1 MKIRPSMRP
10 TAGEFAFAPTKGFFM
25 PKQIT
30 AETKFLIESL
40 PENLRKLAT
49 ESTEVGYMSQ
59 MDFDAAVEGDEVPL
73 AERDEVMSFFQ
84 QDLGLELLE
93 SSVFSRY
100 VEKYDED
107 DEQAKNDKSRD
118 LLNADA
124 EQVDVNDEDYD
135 HYAKQLMNSTTGGL
149 TLGVQDSVQSYL
161 KQIGT
166 VQLLT
171 ALGEVAIAQ
180 RIEAA
185 NRLVVY
191 GLCESPMT
199 IRAML
204 DWYAQLL
211 ADEIKLRYIVNLEVM
226 YSSDSEKKSL
236 AALSEALKSKGVDDV
251 ADLDD
256 EDLEDEEL
264 GDEEEEE
271 EEEDAEGE
279 PGVRKE
285 DTPRGTSGVP
295 IPVME
300 ESLMPMVLELFAKIK
315 RIFNQISN
323 LQKLRLENLVKSAKL
338 DEALEKK
345 YAKLRLELFEYV
357 SKIRLNDDRVED
369 ILEKLTARNALL
381 MGLEGKMLRL
391 AMAFKIKREDFLAEW
406 TGNELNRNWVK
417 KLARSKIPAW
427 TKFVAKHEKD
437 ILKIQEDIT
446 AIAYETGQPTA
457 EYKKVVELVRRGQ
470 AEAARAKREMIEA
483 NLRLVI
489 KFAKKSANRGLGLD
503 FSDLVQDGNIGLMKA
518 VDKFDYR
525 LGNKFSTY
533 ATNWIQQ
540 GISRSIADQARTI
553 RIPVHMIDNIHK
565 IQKASRQFMHK
576 YGRSPTAEELSKIIY
591 LPVEKIH
598 KAMKVNLRPISL
610 EAPVDSDGDS
620 SRIEIIADETA
631 KNPFVSAAQ
640 KNLRKIVTQILSEL
654 DPKEETVI
662 RQRFGMSTN
671 KTSTLEEVGEYIGV
685 TRERIRQIE
694 QKALNKLKHPT
705 RARKLRSFLEE

>member
-1 MKIRPSMRP
+1 MAKKLD
-10 TAGEFAFAPTKGFFM
+10 AATKL
-25 PKQIT
+25 
-30 AETKFLIESL
+30 LIDSL
-40 PENLRKLAT
+40 PENLQKLAT
-49 ESTEVGYMSQ
+49 NAVEVGYLSK
-59 MDFDAAVEGDEVPL
+59 MDFETATEADEVPT
-73 AERDEVMSFFQ
+73 DEQEEVLDFFQ
-84 QDLGLELLE
+84 QDLGLEVLE
-93 SSVFSRY
+93 TDNFARDM
-100 VEKYDED
+100 EKYYDDDSDEPT
-107 DEQAKNDKSRD
+107 DKTRN

-124 EQVDVNDEDYD
+124 EQVDVNDDDYE
-135 HYAKQLMNSTTGGL
+135 HYAKQLERSQTGNL
-149 TLGVQDSVQSYL
+149 VLGVQDSVQSYL

-171 ALGEVAIAQ
+171 AAGEVAIAQ

-185 NRLVVY
+185 SRLMVY

-199 IRAML
+199 IQAML
-204 DWYAQLL
+204 DWYQQLQNE
-211 ADEIKLRYIVNLEVM
+211 DIRLRYIVNLEVM
-226 YSSDSEKKSL
+226 YSSDSEQKSL
-236 AALSEALKSKGVDDV
+236 AALSEAMKSKGVEHVDELDDD
-251 ADLDD
+251 DLDD
-256 EDLEDEEL
+256 LAESTASDEDDDDEDDMDDD
-264 GDEEEEE
+264 GIK
-271 EEEDAEGE
+271 
-279 PGVRKE
+279 KE

-300 ESLMPMVLELFAKIK
+300 EALMPMVMELFSKIK
-315 RIFNQISN
+315 RIFNSM
-323 LQKLRLENLVKSAKL
+323 QKLQAMRLENLLTSSKP
-338 DEALEKK
+338 DDALEKK
-345 YAKLRLELFEYV
+345 YTKMRLSLFEHV
-357 SKIRLNDDRVED
+357 SKIRLNDDRVSE
-369 ILEKLTARNALL
+369 ILEQLTKRDQLL
-381 MGLEGKMLRL
+381 MGLEGKLLRL
-391 AMAFKIKREDFLAEW
+391 AMANKIKREDFLAEY
-406 TGNELNRNWVK
+406 TGNEINRNWVK
-417 KLARSKIPAW
+417 KLMRHKNPAW
-427 TKFVAKHEKD
+427 AAFAKKHEKD

-446 AIAYETGQPTA
+446 AIAQETGQPTG

-489 KFAKKSANRGLGLD
+489 KFAKKSSNRGLGLD

-565 IQKASRQFMHK
+565 IQRATRQFMHK
-576 YGRSPTAEELSKIIY
+576 YGRQPTAEELSKIIY
-591 LPVEKIH
+591 LPVDKIH
-598 KAMKVNLRPISL
+598 KAMKVNLKPISL
-610 EAPVDSDGDS
+610 EAPVGTEDDS

-654 DPKEETVI
+654 DPKEETVL

-705 RARKLRSFLEE
+705 RARKLRSFLED

>member
-1 MKIRPSMRP
+1 MAKKLDE
-10 TAGEFAFAPTKGFFM
+10 ATKL
-25 PKQIT
+25 
-30 AETKFLIESL
+30 LIESL
-40 PENLRKLAT
+40 PENLQKLAT
-49 ESTEVGYMSQ
+49 SSVEMGYLSQ
-59 MDFDAAVEGDEVPL
+59 MDFNAATEADEIPAEEQDEVL
-73 AERDEVMSFFQ
+73 DFFQ
-84 QDLGLELLE
+84 QDLGLEILE
-93 SSVFSRY
+93 TDNFSQDI
-100 VEKYDED
+100 EKYYDDDSDEPR
-107 DEQAKNDKSRD
+107 DKTRN

-124 EQVDVNDEDYD
+124 EQVDVNEDDYE
-135 HYAKQLMNSTTGGL
+135 HYAKQLERSQTGNL
-149 TLGVQDSVQSYL
+149 VLGVQDSVQSYL

-171 ALGEVAIAQ
+171 AAGEVAIAQ

-185 NRLVVY
+185 SRLMVY

-199 IRAML
+199 IKAML
-204 DWYAQLL
+204 DWYQQLL
-211 ADEIKLRYIVNLEVM
+211 NEEIRLRYIVNLEVM
-226 YSSDSEKKSL
+226 YSSDSEQKSL
-236 AALSEALKSKGVDDV
+236 AALSEALKSKGVDHVDELDDD
-251 ADLDD
+251 DLDD
-256 EDLEDEEL
+256 LEESTVSEDEDDDDDDLEDEDGL
-264 GDEEEEE
+264 K
-271 EEEDAEGE
+271 
-279 PGVRKE
+279 KE

-300 ESLMPMVLELFAKIK
+300 EALMPMVMDLFGKIK
-315 RIFNQISN
+315 RIFNN
-323 LQKLRLENLVKSAKL
+323 MQKLQAKRLENLLISSKP

-345 YAKLRLELFEYV
+345 YTKMRLELFEHV
-357 SKIRLNDDRVED
+357 SKIRLNDDRIAE
-369 ILEKLTARNALL
+369 ILEQLTKRDQLL
-381 MGLEGKMLRL
+381 MGLEGKLLRL
-391 AMAFKIKREDFLAEW
+391 ALANKIKREDFLAEYA
-406 TGNELNRNWVK
+406 GNELNRNWVK
-417 KLARSKIPAW
+417 KLAKHKNPAW
-427 TKFVAKHEKD
+427 ASFAKKHEKD

-446 AIAYETGQPTA
+446 AIAQETGQPTA

-470 AEAARAKREMIEA
+470 TEAARAKREMIEA

-489 KFAKKSANRGLGLD
+489 KFAKKSSNRGLGLD

-565 IQKASRQFMHK
+565 IQRATRQFMHK
-576 YGRSPTAEELSKIIY
+576 YGRQPTAEELSKIIY
-591 LPVEKIH
+591 LPVDKIH
-598 KAMKVNLRPISL
+598 KAMKVNLKPISL
-610 EAPVDSDGDS
+610 EAPVGTEDDS

-654 DPKEETVI
+654 DPKEETVL

-685 TRERIRQIE
+685 TRDRIRQIE
-694 QKALNKLKHPT
+694 HKALNKLKHPT
-705 RARKLRSFLEE
+705 RARKLRSFLED

>member
-1 MKIRPSMRP
+1 MVKKLDE
-10 TAGEFAFAPTKGFFM
+10 ATKL
-25 PKQIT
+25 
-30 AETKFLIESL
+30 LIESL
-40 PENLRKLAT
+40 PENLQNLAA
-49 ESTEVGYMSQ
+49 SAMDIGYMSR
-59 MDFDAAVEGDEVPL
+59 MDFTAATEADEIPAEEQDEVL
-73 AERDEVMSFFQ
+73 DFFQ
-84 QDLGLELLE
+84 QDLGLEVLE
-93 SSVFSRY
+93 TDNYPQDMGRY
-100 VEKYDED
+100 YEMDD
-107 DEQAKNDKSRD
+107 DEPRDKTRN

-124 EQVDVNDEDYD
+124 EQVDVNDDEYE
-135 HYAKQLMNSTTGGL
+135 HYAKQLERSQTGSL
-149 TLGVQDSVQSYL
+149 VLGVQDSVQSYL

-171 ALGEVAIAQ
+171 AAGEIAIAQ

-185 NRLVVY
+185 SRLMVY

-199 IRAML
+199 IQAML
-204 DWYAQLL
+204 DWYQQLL
-211 ADEIKLRYIVNLEVM
+211 NEDIRLRYIVNLEVM
-226 YSSDSEKKSL
+226 YSSDSEQKSL
-236 AALSEALKSKGVDDV
+236 AALSEALKSKGVEHVDELDDD
-251 ADLDD
+251 DLDSLDMGTDDTDEEDEDD
-256 EDLEDEEL
+256 EDEDRL
-264 GDEEEEE
+264 K
-271 EEEDAEGE
+271 
-279 PGVRKE
+279 KE

-300 ESLMPMVLELFAKIK
+300 ESLMPMVLDLFAKIK
-315 RIFNQISN
+315 RIFNSM
-323 LQKLRLENLVKSAKL
+323 QKLQAKRLENLFTS
-338 DEALEKK
+338 DTPDMALEKK
-345 YAKLRLELFEYV
+345 YSKMRLELFEHV
-357 SKIRLNDDRVED
+357 SKIRLNDDRVAE
-369 ILEKLTARNALL
+369 ILEQLTKRDQLL

-391 AMAFKIKREDFLAEW
+391 AMANKIKREDFLAEYA
-406 TGNELNRNWVK
+406 GNELNRNWVK
-417 KLARSKIPAW
+417 KLSKHKNAAW
-427 TKFVAKHEKD
+427 SNFAKKHGDD
-437 ILKIQEDIT
+437 ILKIQEDII
-446 AIAYETGQPTA
+446 AIANETGQPTS

-470 AEAARAKREMIEA
+470 TEAARAKREMIEA

-489 KFAKKSANRGLGLD
+489 KFAKKSSNRGLGLD

-565 IQKASRQFMHK
+565 IQRASRQFMHK
-576 YGRSPTAEELSKIIY
+576 YGRQPTAEELSKIIY
-591 LPVEKIH
+591 LPVDKIH
-598 KAMKVNLRPISL
+598 KAMKVNLKPISL
-610 EAPVDSDGDS
+610 EAPVGTEDDS

-631 KNPFVSAAQ
+631 KNPFTSAAQ

-654 DPKEETVI
+654 DPKEETVL

-705 RARKLRSFLEE
+705 RARKLRSFLED

>member
-1 MKIRPSMRP
+1 MVKKLDEATRL
-10 TAGEFAFAPTKGFFM
+10 
-25 PKQIT
+25 
-30 AETKFLIESL
+30 LIDSL
-40 PENLRKLAT
+40 PENLQKLAY
-49 ESTEVGYMSQ
+49 SAIEVGYMSR
-59 MDFDAAVEGDEVPL
+59 MDFTAATDADEIPSDEHDEVL
-73 AERDEVMSFFQ
+73 DFFQ
-84 QDLGLELLE
+84 QDLGLEILE
-93 SSVFSRY
+93 SDNYPQDMDRY
-100 VEKYDED
+100 YDTDED
-107 DEQAKNDKSRD
+107 DEPRDKTRN

-124 EQVDVNDEDYD
+124 EQVDVNDDDYE
-135 HYAKQLMNSTTGGL
+135 HYAKQLERSQTGSL
-149 TLGVQDSVQSYL
+149 VLGVQDSVQSYL

-171 ALGEVAIAQ
+171 AAGEVAIAQ

-185 NRLVVY
+185 SRLMVY

-199 IRAML
+199 IQAML
-204 DWYAQLL
+204 DWYQQLL
-211 ADEIKLRYIVNLEVM
+211 NEDIRLRYIVNLEVM
-226 YSSDSEKKSL
+226 YSSDSEQKSL
-236 AALSEALKSKGVDDV
+236 AALSEALKSKGVEHVDELDDD
-251 ADLDD
+251 DLDD
-256 EDLEDEEL
+256 LADASVEDDDEEDEL
-264 GDEEEEE
+264 GDD
-271 EEEDAEGE
+271 EDGIK
-279 PGVRKE
+279 KE
-285 DTPRGTSGVP
+285 DTPRSTSGVP

-300 ESLMPMVLELFAKIK
+300 EALMPMVLELFAKIK
-315 RIFNQISN
+315 RIFNSM
-323 LQKLRLENLVKSAKL
+323 QKLQAKRLDNLLASDTPDA
-338 DEALEKK
+338 ALEKK
-345 YAKLRLELFEYV
+345 YTKLRLELFEHV
-357 SKIRLNDDRVED
+357 SKIRLNDDRIAE
-369 ILEKLTARNALL
+369 ILEQLTKRDQLL
-381 MGLEGKMLRL
+381 MGLEGKLLRL
-391 AMAFKIKREDFLAEW
+391 AIANKIKREDFLAEY

-417 KLARSKIPAW
+417 KLAKHKNPTWSNFAK
-427 TKFVAKHEKD
+427 KHEAD

-446 AIAYETGQPTA
+446 AIAVETGQPTS

-470 AEAARAKREMIEA
+470 TEAARAKREMIEA

-489 KFAKKSANRGLGLD
+489 KFAKKSSNRGLGLD

-565 IQKASRQFMHK
+565 IQRATRQFMHK
-576 YGRSPTAEELSKIIY
+576 YGRQPTAEELSKIIY
-591 LPVEKIH
+591 LPVDKIH
-598 KAMKVNLRPISL
+598 KAMKVNLKPISL
-610 EAPVDSDGDS
+610 EAPVGTEDDS

-631 KNPFVSAAQ
+631 KNPFTSAAQ

-654 DPKEETVI
+654 DPKEETVL

-705 RARKLRSFLEE
+705 RARKLRSFLED

>member
-1 MKIRPSMRP
+1 MTKKIDDATRL
-10 TAGEFAFAPTKGFFM
+10 
-25 PKQIT
+25 
-30 AETKFLIESL
+30 LIESL
-40 PENLRKLAT
+40 PENLQKLA
-49 ESTEVGYMSQ
+49 SSAVEVGYMSQ
-59 MDFDAAVEGDEVPL
+59 LDFDAATEADEVP
-73 AERDEVMSFFQ
+73 AEEQDEVLDFFQ
-84 QDLGLELLE
+84 QDLGLEILE
-93 SSVFSRY
+93 TDNFPKDLG
-100 VEKYDED
+100 KYYDDDSDEPR
-107 DEQAKNDKSRD
+107 DKTRN

-124 EQVDVNDEDYD
+124 EQVDVNDEDYE
-135 HYAKQLMNSTTGGL
+135 HFAKQLERSQTGSL
-149 TLGVQDSVQSYL
+149 VLGVQDSVQSYL

-171 ALGEVAIAQ
+171 AAGEVAIAQ

-185 NRLVVY
+185 SRLMVY

-199 IRAML
+199 IQAML
-204 DWYAQLL
+204 DWYQQLL
-211 ADEIKLRYIVNLEVM
+211 NEDIRLRYIVNLEVM
-226 YSSDSEKKSL
+226 YSSDAEQKSL
-236 AALSEALKSKGVDDV
+236 AALSEALKSKGVEHVDE
-251 ADLDD
+251 LDD
-256 EDLEDEEL
+256 DELDDLEESTAEDEEEIE
-264 GDEEEEE
+264 DED
-271 EEEDAEGE
+271 ED
-279 PGVRKE
+279 GVKKE

-300 ESLMPMVLELFAKIK
+300 ESLMPMVSDLFAKIK
-315 RIFNQISN
+315 RIFNSM
-323 LQKLRLENLVKSAKL
+323 QKLQAKRLENLLSSAKP

-345 YAKLRLELFEYV
+345 YTKLRLELFEHV
-357 SKIRLNDDRVED
+357 SKIRLNDDRIAE
-369 ILEKLTARNALL
+369 ILERLTQRDQLL
-381 MGLEGKMLRL
+381 MGLEGKLLRL
-391 AMAFKIKREDFLAEW
+391 ALANKIKREDFLAEYA
-406 TGNELNRNWVK
+406 GNELNRNWVK
-417 KLARSKIPAW
+417 VLAKHKNPAW
-427 TKFVAKHEKD
+427 ANFAKKHEKD

-446 AIAYETGQPTA
+446 AIAMETGQPTA

-470 AEAARAKREMIEA
+470 TEAARAKREMIEA

-489 KFAKKSANRGLGLD
+489 KFAKKSSNRGLGLD

-565 IQKASRQFMHK
+565 IQRASRQFMHK
-576 YGRSPTAEELSKIIY
+576 YGRNPTAEELSKIIY
-591 LPVEKIH
+591 LPVDKIH
-598 KAMKVNLRPISL
+598 KAMKVNLKPISL
-610 EAPVDSDGDS
+610 EAPVGTEDDS

-631 KNPFVSAAQ
+631 KNPFTSAAQ

-654 DPKEETVI
+654 DPKEETVL

-694 QKALNKLKHPT
+694 QKALTKLKHPT
-705 RARKLRSFLEE
+705 RARKLRSFLED

>member
-1 MKIRPSMRP
+1 MAKKLD
-10 TAGEFAFAPTKGFFM
+10 AATKL
-25 PKQIT
+25 
-30 AETKFLIESL
+30 LIDSL
-40 PENLRKLAT
+40 PENLQKLAT
-49 ESTEVGYMSQ
+49 SAVEVGYLSQ
-59 MDFDAAVEGDEVPL
+59 MDFNAATEADEVP
-73 AERDEVMSFFQ
+73 AEEQDEVLDFFQ
-84 QDLGLELLE
+84 QDLGLEILE
-93 SSVFSRY
+93 TDNY
-100 VEKYDED
+100 AQDMEKYYDVDD
-107 DEQAKNDKSRD
+107 DEPRDKTRN

-124 EQVDVNDEDYD
+124 EQVDVNDEDYE
-135 HYAKQLMNSTTGGL
+135 HFAKQLERSQTGSL
-149 TLGVQDSVQSYL
+149 VLGVQDSVQSYL

-171 ALGEVAIAQ
+171 AAGEVAIAQ

-185 NRLVVY
+185 SRLMVY

-199 IRAML
+199 IQAML
-204 DWYAQLL
+204 DWYQQLL
-211 ADEIKLRYIVNLEVM
+211 NEDIRLRYIVNLEVM
-226 YSSDSEKKSL
+226 YSSESEQKSL
-236 AALSEALKSKGVDDV
+236 AALSEALKSKGVEHVD
-251 ADLDD
+251 DLDD
-256 EDLEDEEL
+256 DDLDDLADASVDSDEDDEDDADEED
-264 GDEEEEE
+264 GIK
-271 EEEDAEGE
+271 
-279 PGVRKE
+279 KE

-300 ESLMPMVLELFAKIK
+300 EALMPMVTELFTKIK
-315 RIFNQISN
+315 RIFNSM
-323 LQKLRLENLVKSAKL
+323 QKLQAKRLENLLTSDKP

-345 YAKLRLELFEYV
+345 YAKQRLELFEHV
-357 SKIRLNDDRVED
+357 SKIRLNDDRNAE
-369 ILEKLTARNALL
+369 ILEQLTKRDQLL
-381 MGLEGKMLRL
+381 MGLEGKLLRL
-391 AMAFKIKREDFLAEW
+391 ALANKIKREDFLAEYA
-406 TGNELNRNWVK
+406 GNELNRNWVK
-417 KLARSKIPAW
+417 KLAKHKNVAW
-427 TKFVAKHEKD
+427 ANFAKKHESD

-446 AIAYETGQPTA
+446 AIATETGQPTA

-470 AEAARAKREMIEA
+470 TEAARAKREMIEA

-489 KFAKKSANRGLGLD
+489 KFAKKSSNRGLGLD

-565 IQKASRQFMHK
+565 IQRASRQFMHK
-576 YGRSPTAEELSKIIY
+576 YGRQPTAEELSKIIY
-591 LPVEKIH
+591 LPVDKIH
-598 KAMKVNLRPISL
+598 KAMKVNLKPISL
-610 EAPVDSDGDS
+610 EAPVGTEDDS

-631 KNPFVSAAQ
+631 KNPFTSAAQ

-654 DPKEETVI
+654 DPKEETVL

-705 RARKLRSFLEE
+705 RARKLRSFLED

>member
-1 MKIRPSMRP
+1 M
-10 TAGEFAFAPTKGFFM
+10 A
-25 PKQIT
+25 KQIDG
-30 AETKFLIESL
+30 ATKLLIDSL
-40 PENLRKLAT
+40 PENLQKLAT
-49 ESTEVGYMSQ
+49 SAVEVGYLSH
-59 MDFDAAVEGDEVPL
+59 MDFFNATEADEVP
-73 AERDEVMSFFQ
+73 ADEQSEVLSFFQ
-84 QDLGLELLE
+84 QDLGLEIIE
-93 SSVFSRY
+93 ENSFSRDM
-100 VEKYDED
+100 EKYYEEESDEPR
-107 DEQAKNDKSRD
+107 DKTRN

-124 EQVDVNDEDYD
+124 EQVDVNDDDYE
-135 HYAKQLMNSTTGGL
+135 HFAKQLERSSTGNL
-149 TLGVQDSVQSYL
+149 VLGVQDSVQSYL

-171 ALGEVAIAQ
+171 AAGEVAIAQ

-185 NRLVVY
+185 SRLMVY

-199 IRAML
+199 IQAML
-204 DWYAQLL
+204 DWYQQLL
-211 ADEIKLRYIVNLEVM
+211 NDDIRLRYIVNLEVM
-226 YSSDSEKKSL
+226 YSSDSEQKSL
-236 AALSEALKSKGVDDV
+236 AALSEALKSKGVEHVD
-251 ADLDD
+251 DLDD
-256 EDLEDEEL
+256 DDLDDLEDSSVEDD
-264 GDEEEEE
+264 DED
-271 EEEDAEGE
+271 EEDADDEEG
-279 PGVRKE
+279 VKKE

-300 ESLMPMVLELFAKIK
+300 ESLMPMVAELFAKIK
-315 RIFNQISN
+315 RIFNSM
-323 LQKLRLENLVKSAKL
+323 QKLQAQRLENMLSSSRP

-345 YAKLRLELFEYV
+345 YAKQRLELFEYV
-357 SKIRLNDDRVED
+357 SKIRLNEDRIAE
-369 ILEKLTARNALL
+369 ILEHLTKRDKLL
-381 MGLEGKMLRL
+381 MGLEGKLLRL
-391 AMAFKIKREDFLAEW
+391 AMANKIKREDFLAEYA
-406 TGNELNRNWVK
+406 GNELNRNWVK
-417 KLARSKIPAW
+417 KLLKHKNPAW
-427 TKFVAKHEKD
+427 VKFAEKHGAD

-446 AIAYETGQPTA
+446 AIAAETGQPTA

-470 AEAARAKREMIEA
+470 SEAARAKREMIEA

-489 KFAKKSANRGLGLD
+489 KFAKKSSNRGLGLD

-565 IQKASRQFMHK
+565 IQRASRQFMHK
-576 YGRSPTAEELSKIIY
+576 HGRMPTAEELSKIIY
-591 LPVEKIH
+591 LPVDKIH
-598 KAMKVNLRPISL
+598 KAMKVNLKPISL
-610 EAPVDSDGDS
+610 EAPVGTEDDS
-620 SRIEIIADETA
+620 SRMEIIADETA

-654 DPKEETVI
+654 DPKEETVL

-705 RARKLRSFLEE
+705 RARKLRSFLED

>member
-1 MKIRPSMRP
+1 MAKKLDE
-10 TAGEFAFAPTKGFFM
+10 ATKL
-25 PKQIT
+25 
-30 AETKFLIESL
+30 LIDSL
-40 PENLRKLAT
+40 PENLQKLAA
-49 ESTEVGYMSQ
+49 SAMEVGYLSQ
-59 MDFDAAVEGDEVPL
+59 MDFNNATEADEVP
-73 AERDEVMSFFQ
+73 AEEQDEVLDFFQ
-84 QDLGLELLE
+84 QDLGLEILE
-93 SSVFSRY
+93 TDSFSQDM
-100 VEKYDED
+100 EKYYDDDSDEPR
-107 DEQAKNDKSRD
+107 DKTRN

-124 EQVDVNDEDYD
+124 EQVDVNEDDYE
-135 HYAKQLMNSTTGGL
+135 HYAKQLERSQTGNL
-149 TLGVQDSVQSYL
+149 VLGVQDSVQSYL

-171 ALGEVAIAQ
+171 AAGEVAIAQ

-185 NRLVVY
+185 SRLMVY

-199 IRAML
+199 IKAML
-204 DWYAQLL
+204 DWYQQLL
-211 ADEIKLRYIVNLEVM
+211 NEDIRLRYIVNLEVM
-226 YSSDSEKKSL
+226 YSSDSEQKSL
-236 AALSEALKSKGVDDV
+236 AALSEALKSKGVEHVDELDDD
-251 ADLDD
+251 DLDD
-256 EDLEDEEL
+256 LEETTTTDDDEEDED
-264 GDEEEEE
+264 DED
-271 EEEDAEGE
+271 EDGIK
-279 PGVRKE
+279 KE

-300 ESLMPMVLELFAKIK
+300 EALMPMVMDLFSKIK
-315 RIFNQISN
+315 RIFNN
-323 LQKLRLENLVKSAKL
+323 MQKLQAKRLENLLTSSKP
-338 DEALEKK
+338 DETLEKK
-345 YAKLRLELFEYV
+345 YTKMRLELFEHV
-357 SKIRLNDDRVED
+357 SKIRLNDDRIAE
-369 ILEKLTARNALL
+369 ILEQLTKRDQLL
-381 MGLEGKMLRL
+381 MGLEGKLLRL
-391 AMAFKIKREDFLAEW
+391 AMANKIKREDFLEEY

-417 KLARSKIPAW
+417 KLAKHKNPAW
-427 TKFVAKHEKD
+427 VAFAKKHEKD

-446 AIAYETGQPTA
+446 AIAQETGQPTA

-470 AEAARAKREMIEA
+470 TEAARAKREMIEA

-489 KFAKKSANRGLGLD
+489 KFAKKSSNRGLGLD

-565 IQKASRQFMHK
+565 IQRATRQFMHK
-576 YGRSPTAEELSKIIY
+576 YGRQPTAEELSKIIY
-591 LPVEKIH
+591 LPVDKIH
-598 KAMKVNLRPISL
+598 KAMKVNLKPISL
-610 EAPVDSDGDS
+610 EAPVGTEDDS

-654 DPKEETVI
+654 DPKEETVL

-705 RARKLRSFLEE
+705 RARKLRSFLED

>member
-1 MKIRPSMRP
+1 MAKKLDE
-10 TAGEFAFAPTKGFFM
+10 ATKL
-25 PKQIT
+25 
-30 AETKFLIESL
+30 LIDSL
-40 PENLRKLAT
+40 PENLQKLALAAI
-49 ESTEVGYMSQ
+49 EVGYMSR
-59 MDFDAAVEGDEVPL
+59 MDLTAATDADEVPS
-73 AERDEVMSFFQ
+73 EEHDEVLDFFQ
-84 QDLGLELLE
+84 QDLGLEILE
-93 SSVFSRY
+93 TDNYPQDLGRY
-100 VEKYDED
+100 YDVDD
-107 DEQAKNDKSRD
+107 DEPRDKTRNV
-118 LLNADA
+118 LNADA
-124 EQVDVNDEDYD
+124 EQVDVNDEDYE
-135 HYAKQLMNSTTGGL
+135 HYAKQLERSQTGSL
-149 TLGVQDSVQSYL
+149 VLGVQDSVQSYL

-171 ALGEVAIAQ
+171 AAGEVAIAQ

-185 NRLVVY
+185 SRLMVY

-199 IRAML
+199 IQAML
-204 DWYAQLL
+204 DWYQQLL
-211 ADEIKLRYIVNLEVM
+211 NEDIRLRYIVNLEVM
-226 YSSDSEKKSL
+226 YSSDSEQKSL
-236 AALSEALKSKGVDDV
+236 AALSEALKSKGVEHVDELDDD
-251 ADLDD
+251 DLDD
-256 EDLEDEEL
+256 LADASVESDEDDEDDEDED
-264 GDEEEEE
+264 GIK
-271 EEEDAEGE
+271 
-279 PGVRKE
+279 KE

-300 ESLMPMVLELFAKIK
+300 ESLMPMVLDLFAKIK
-315 RIFNQISN
+315 RIFNSM
-323 LQKLRLENLVKSAKL
+323 QKLQTKRLENLLSS
-338 DEALEKK
+338 DTPDMALEKK
-345 YAKLRLELFEYV
+345 YTKLRLELFEHV
-357 SKIRLNDDRVED
+357 SKIRLNDDRVAE
-369 ILEKLTARNALL
+369 ILEQLTKRDQLL
-381 MGLEGKMLRL
+381 MGLEGKLLRL
-391 AMAFKIKREDFLAEW
+391 ALANKIKREEFLEEY

-417 KLARSKIPAW
+417 KL
-427 TKFVAKHEKD
+427 TKHKNANWANFAKKHGDD
-437 ILKIQEDIT
+437 ILKIQDDIT
-446 AIAYETGQPTA
+446 AIANETGQPTA

-470 AEAARAKREMIEA
+470 TEAARAKREMIEA

-489 KFAKKSANRGLGLD
+489 KFAKKSSNRGLGLD

-565 IQKASRQFMHK
+565 IQRASRQFMHK
-576 YGRSPTAEELSKIIY
+576 YGRQPTAEELSKIIY
-591 LPVEKIH
+591 LPVDKIH
-598 KAMKVNLRPISL
+598 KAMKVNLKPISL
-610 EAPVDSDGDS
+610 EAPVGTEDDS

-654 DPKEETVI
+654 DPKEETVL

-705 RARKLRSFLEE
+705 RARKLRSFLED

>member
-1 MKIRPSMRP
+1 MVKKLDE
-10 TAGEFAFAPTKGFFM
+10 ATKL
-25 PKQIT
+25 
-30 AETKFLIESL
+30 LIDSL
-40 PENLRKLAT
+40 PENLQKLAT
-49 ESTEVGYMSQ
+49 SAIEVGYMSQ
-59 MDFDAAVEGDEVPL
+59 MDFNAATEADEVP
-73 AERDEVMSFFQ
+73 AEEHDEVLDFFQ
-84 QDLGLELLE
+84 QDLGLEVLE
-93 SSVFSRY
+93 TDNYPHDLSRY
-100 VEKYDED
+100 YDND
-107 DEQAKNDKSRD
+107 DESDGPRDKTRN

-124 EQVDVNDEDYD
+124 EQVDVNDDDYE
-135 HYAKQLMNSTTGGL
+135 HYAKQLERSQTGSL
-149 TLGVQDSVQSYL
+149 VLGVQDSVQSYL

-171 ALGEVAIAQ
+171 AAGEVAIAQ

-185 NRLVVY
+185 SRLMVY

-199 IRAML
+199 IQAML
-204 DWYAQLL
+204 DWYQQLL
-211 ADEIKLRYIVNLEVM
+211 NEDIRLRYIVNLEVM
-226 YSSDSEKKSL
+226 YSSDSEQKSL
-236 AALSEALKSKGVDDV
+236 AALSEALKSKGVEHVDELDDD
-251 ADLDD
+251 DLDD
-256 EDLEDEEL
+256 LEDTSVNDDDEDD
-264 GDEEEEE
+264 GD
-271 EEEDAEGE
+271 DDDDGIK
-279 PGVRKE
+279 KE
-285 DTPRGTSGVP
+285 DSPRSTSGVP

-300 ESLMPMVLELFAKIK
+300 ESLMPMITELFSKIK
-315 RIFNQISN
+315 RVFNSM
-323 LQKLRLENLVKSAKL
+323 QKLQAKRLDNLLTSSTP
-338 DEALEKK
+338 DTALEKK
-345 YAKLRLELFEYV
+345 YAKLRLELFEHV
-357 SKIRLNDDRVED
+357 SKIRLNDDRIAE
-369 ILEKLTARNALL
+369 ILDKLTQRDQLL
-381 MGLEGKMLRL
+381 MGLEGKLLRL
-391 AMAFKIKREDFLAEW
+391 ALANKVKREDFLAEYV
-406 TGNELNRNWVK
+406 GNELNRNWVK
-417 KLARSKIPAW
+417 KLAKHKNAVWSNFAK
-427 TKFVAKHEKD
+427 KHEAD

-446 AIAYETGQPTA
+446 SIAIETGQPTS

-489 KFAKKSANRGLGLD
+489 KFAKKSSNRGLGLD

-565 IQKASRQFMHK
+565 IQRASRQFMHK
-576 YGRSPTAEELSKIIY
+576 YGRQPTAEELSKIIY
-591 LPVEKIH
+591 LPVDKIH
-598 KAMKVNLRPISL
+598 KAMKVNLKPISL
-610 EAPVDSDGDS
+610 EAPVGTEDDS

-631 KNPFVSAAQ
+631 KNPFTSAAQ

-654 DPKEETVI
+654 DPKEETVL

-705 RARKLRSFLEE
+705 RARKLRSFLED

>member
-1 MKIRPSMRP
+1 MAKKLDD
-10 TAGEFAFAPTKGFFM
+10 ATKL
-25 PKQIT
+25 
-30 AETKFLIESL
+30 LIESL
-40 PENLRKLAT
+40 PENLQKLAT
-49 ESTEVGYMSQ
+49 SAVEVGYLSQ
-59 MDFDAAVEGDEVPL
+59 MDFNAATEADEVP
-73 AERDEVMSFFQ
+73 AEEQEEVLDFFQ
-84 QDLGLELLE
+84 QDLGLEILE
-93 SSVFSRY
+93 TDNYSQDL
-100 VEKYDED
+100 EKYYED
-107 DEQAKNDKSRD
+107 DSDEPRDKTRN

-124 EQVDVNDEDYD
+124 EQVDVNDDDYE
-135 HYAKQLMNSTTGGL
+135 HYAKQLERSQTGNL
-149 TLGVQDSVQSYL
+149 VLGVQDSVQSYL

-171 ALGEVAIAQ
+171 AAGEVAIAQ

-185 NRLVVY
+185 TRLMVY

-199 IRAML
+199 IQAML
-204 DWYAQLL
+204 DWYQQLL
-211 ADEIKLRYIVNLEVM
+211 NEDIRLRYILNLEVM
-226 YSSDSEKKSL
+226 YSSESEQKSL
-236 AALSEALKSKGVDDV
+236 AALSEALKSKGVEHVDELDDDELD
-251 ADLDD
+251 DLEESTTDD
-256 EDLEDEEL
+256 EDDDDEDDDDDD
-264 GDEEEEE
+264 GIK
-271 EEEDAEGE
+271 
-279 PGVRKE
+279 KE
-285 DTPRGTSGVP
+285 DSPRGTSGVP

-300 ESLMPMVLELFAKIK
+300 EALMPMVTELFTKIK
-315 RIFNQISN
+315 RIFNSM
-323 LQKLRLENLVKSAKL
+323 QKLQTKRLENLQTSSKP

-345 YAKLRLELFEYV
+345 YAKMRLELFENV
-357 SKIRLNDDRVED
+357 SKIRLNDDRIAE
-369 ILEKLTARNALL
+369 ILEHLTQRDQLL
-381 MGLEGKMLRL
+381 MGLEGKLLRL
-391 AMAFKIKREDFLAEW
+391 ALANKIKREDFLAEY

-417 KLARSKIPAW
+417 KLMKHKNPAW
-427 TKFVAKHEKD
+427 ANFAKKHEKD
-437 ILKIQEDIT
+437 ILKIQDDIT
-446 AIAYETGQPTA
+446 AIARETGQPTA

-470 AEAARAKREMIEA
+470 TEAARAKREMIEA

-489 KFAKKSANRGLGLD
+489 KFAKKSSNRGLGLD

-565 IQKASRQFMHK
+565 IQRASRQFMHK
-576 YGRSPTAEELSKIIY
+576 YGRQPTAEELSKIIY
-591 LPVEKIH
+591 LPVDKIH
-598 KAMKVNLRPISL
+598 KAMKVNLKPISL
-610 EAPVDSDGDS
+610 EAPVGTEDDS

-654 DPKEETVI
+654 DPKEETVL

-694 QKALNKLKHPT
+694 QKALMKLKHPT
-705 RARKLRSFLEE
+705 RARKLRSFLED

>member
-1 MKIRPSMRP
+1 MVKKLDEATRL
-10 TAGEFAFAPTKGFFM
+10 
-25 PKQIT
+25 
-30 AETKFLIESL
+30 LIDSL
-40 PENLRKLAT
+40 PENLQKLAYGAM
-49 ESTEVGYMSQ
+49 EVGYMSR
-59 MDFDAAVEGDEVPL
+59 MDFATATEADEVP
-73 AERDEVMSFFQ
+73 ADEHDEVMDFFQ
-84 QDLGLELLE
+84 QDLGLEILE
-93 SSVFSRY
+93 SDNYPQDLDRY
-100 VEKYDED
+100 YGNDED
-107 DEQAKNDKSRD
+107 DEPRDKTRN

-124 EQVDVNDEDYD
+124 EQVDVSDDDYE
-135 HYAKQLMNSTTGGL
+135 HYAKQLERSQTGSL
-149 TLGVQDSVQSYL
+149 VLGVQDSVQSYL

-171 ALGEVAIAQ
+171 AAGEVAIAQ

-185 NRLVVY
+185 SRLMVY

-199 IRAML
+199 IQAML
-204 DWYAQLL
+204 DWYQQLL
-211 ADEIKLRYIVNLEVM
+211 NEDIRLRYIVNLEVM
-226 YSSDSEKKSL
+226 YSSESEQKSL
-236 AALSEALKSKGVDDV
+236 AALSEALKSKGVEHVDELDDD
-251 ADLDD
+251 DLDD
-256 EDLEDEEL
+256 LADASVDEDEENDEL
-264 GDEEEEE
+264 DDEE
-271 EEEDAEGE
+271 DGIK
-279 PGVRKE
+279 KE
-285 DTPRGTSGVP
+285 DTPRSTSGVP

-300 ESLMPMVLELFAKIK
+300 ESLMPMVLDLFAKIK
-315 RIFNQISN
+315 RIFNSM
-323 LQKLRLENLVKSAKL
+323 QKLQAKRLENLLSSDTPDA
-338 DEALEKK
+338 ALEKK
-345 YAKLRLELFEYV
+345 YTKQRLELFEHV
-357 SKIRLNDDRVED
+357 SKIRLNDDRVAE
-369 ILEKLTARNALL
+369 ILEQLTRRDQLL
-381 MGLEGKMLRL
+381 MGLEGKLLRL
-391 AMAFKIKREDFLAEW
+391 ALANKIKREDFLAEY

-417 KLARSKIPAW
+417 KLAKHKNPVWSNFAK
-427 TKFVAKHEKD
+427 KHEAD

-446 AIAYETGQPTA
+446 AIAIETGQPTS

-470 AEAARAKREMIEA
+470 TEAARAKREMIEA

-489 KFAKKSANRGLGLD
+489 KFAKKSSNRGLGLD

-565 IQKASRQFMHK
+565 IQRATRQFMHK
-576 YGRSPTAEELSKIIY
+576 YGRQPTAEELSKIIY
-591 LPVEKIH
+591 LPVDKIH
-598 KAMKVNLRPISL
+598 KAMKVNLKPISL
-610 EAPVDSDGDS
+610 EAPVGTEDDS

-631 KNPFVSAAQ
+631 KNPFTSAAQ

-654 DPKEETVI
+654 DPKEETVL

-705 RARKLRSFLEE
+705 RARKLRSFLED

>member
-1 MKIRPSMRP
+1 MAKKLDEATRL
-10 TAGEFAFAPTKGFFM
+10 
-25 PKQIT
+25 
-30 AETKFLIESL
+30 LIDSL
-40 PENLRKLAT
+40 PESLKELAL
-49 ESTEVGYMSQ
+49 SSSEVGYLSQ
-59 MDFDAAVEGDEVPL
+59 MDLDNAFQSDEVPD
-73 AERDEVMSFFQ
+73 EEQDEVVEFFK
-84 QDLGLELLE
+84 QDLGLEVLE
-93 SSVFSRY
+93 TDSDRFTRDM
-100 VEKYDED
+100 EKYYEEDED
-107 DEQAKNDKSRD
+107 SYSRDKTRD

-124 EQVDVNDEDYD
+124 EQVDVNDEDYE
-135 HYAKQLMNSTTGGL
+135 HYAKQLERSTTGNL
-149 TLGVQDSVQSYL
+149 VLGIQDSIQSYL

-171 ALGEVAIAQ
+171 AAGEIAIAQ

-185 NRLVVY
+185 SRLMVY

-199 IRAML
+199 IQAML
-204 DWYAQLL
+204 DWYQQLL
-211 ADEIKLRYIVNLEVM
+211 NGDIRLRHIVNLEVM
-226 YSSDSEKKSL
+226 YSSESEQKSL
-236 AALSEALKSKGVDDV
+236 AALADTLKSKGVDQVD
-251 ADLDD
+251 DLDD
-256 EDLEDEEL
+256 DDLDALEESVSDDDDDDDMDDEDK
-264 GDEEEEE
+264 
-271 EEEDAEGE
+271 
-279 PGVRKE
+279 KE
-285 DTPRGTSGVP
+285 DNQRGSSGVP

-300 ESLMPMVLELFAKIK
+300 DSLMPMVTELFTKIK
-315 RIFNQISN
+315 RVFSSM
-323 LQKLRLENLVKSAKL
+323 QKLQEKRLANLLVSSKP
-338 DEALEKK
+338 DEVLEKK
-345 YAKLRLELFEYV
+345 YNKLRLELFEYV
-357 SKIRLNDDRVED
+357 GKIRLNDDRIAE
-369 ILEKLTARNALL
+369 IMEKLTKRDQLL

-391 AMAFKIKREDFLAEW
+391 ALACKVKREEFLAEY

-417 KLARSKIPAW
+417 KLAKNKSAAW
-427 TKFVAKHEKD
+427 QNFATKHQADV
-437 ILKIQEDIT
+437 LKIQEDIT
-446 AIAYETGQPTA
+446 AIAKETGQPTS

-470 AEAARAKREMIEA
+470 SEAARAKREMIEA

-489 KFAKKSANRGLGLD
+489 KFAKKSSNRGLGLD

-565 IQKASRQFMHK
+565 IQRASRQFMHK
-576 YGRSPTAEELSKIIY
+576 YGRQPTAEELSKIIY

-598 KAMKVNLRPISL
+598 KALKVNLKPMSL
-610 EAPVDSDGDS
+610 DAPVGTEDDS
-620 SRIEIIADETA
+620 SRSEIIADETA
-631 KNPFVSAAQ
+631 KNPFTSAAQ

-654 DPKEETVI
+654 DPKEETVL

-705 RARKLRSFLEE
+705 RARKLRSFLED

>member
-1 MKIRPSMRP
+1 MAKKLDE
-10 TAGEFAFAPTKGFFM
+10 ATKL
-25 PKQIT
+25 
-30 AETKFLIESL
+30 LIDSL
-40 PENLRKLAT
+40 PENLQKLAT
-49 ESTEVGYMSQ
+49 SAVEVGYLSQ
-59 MDFDAAVEGDEVPL
+59 MDFTAATEADEIPTEEQDEVL
-73 AERDEVMSFFQ
+73 DFFQ
-84 QDLGLELLE
+84 QDLGLEILE
-93 SSVFSRY
+93 TDSFSKNM
-100 VEKYDED
+100 EKYYDDED
-107 DEQAKNDKSRD
+107 SENQLDKTRN

-124 EQVDVNDEDYD
+124 EQVDVNDDDYE
-135 HYAKQLMNSTTGGL
+135 HYAKQLERSQTGNL
-149 TLGVQDSVQSYL
+149 VLGVQDSVQSYL

-171 ALGEVAIAQ
+171 AAGEVAIAQ

-185 NRLVVY
+185 SRLMVY

-199 IRAML
+199 IQAML
-204 DWYAQLL
+204 DWYQQLL
-211 ADEIKLRYIVNLEVM
+211 NEDIRLRYIVNLEVM
-226 YSSDSEKKSL
+226 YSSDAEQKSL
-236 AALSEALKSKGVDDV
+236 AAISETLKSKGVEHVDELDDD
-251 ADLDD
+251 DLDD
-256 EDLEDEEL
+256 LEESTMSEDDEDDEDEED
-264 GDEEEEE
+264 DE
-271 EEEDAEGE
+271 DGIK
-279 PGVRKE
+279 KE

-300 ESLMPMVLELFAKIK
+300 ESLMPMVMELFGKIK
-315 RIFNQISN
+315 RTFNN
-323 LQKLRLENLVKSAKL
+323 MQKLQAKRLENLETSSKP

-345 YAKLRLELFEYV
+345 YTKMRLELFEHV
-357 SKIRLNDDRVED
+357 SKIRLNDDRIAE
-369 ILEKLTARNALL
+369 ILEQLTKRDQLL
-381 MGLEGKMLRL
+381 MGLEGKLLRL
-391 AMAFKIKREDFLAEW
+391 ALANKIKREDFLAEY
-406 TGNELNRNWVK
+406 TGNEINRNWVK
-417 KLARSKIPAW
+417 KLMRSKNPTWANFA
-427 TKFVAKHEKD
+427 KKHEKD

-446 AIAYETGQPTA
+446 AIATETGQPTS

-489 KFAKKSANRGLGLD
+489 KFAKKSSNRGLGLD

-565 IQKASRQFMHK
+565 IQRATRQFMHK
-576 YGRSPTAEELSKIIY
+576 YGRQPTPEELSKIIY
-591 LPVEKIH
+591 LPVDKIH
-598 KAMKVNLRPISL
+598 KALKVNLKPISL
-610 EAPVDSDGDS
+610 EAPVGTEDDS

-654 DPKEETVI
+654 DPKEETVL

-694 QKALNKLKHPT
+694 QKALTKLKHPT

>member
-1 MKIRPSMRP
+1 MAKKLD
-10 TAGEFAFAPTKGFFM
+10 AATKL
-25 PKQIT
+25 
-30 AETKFLIESL
+30 LIDSL
-40 PENLRKLAT
+40 PENLQKLA
-49 ESTEVGYMSQ
+49 SSAIEVGYLSQ
-59 MDFDAAVEGDEVPL
+59 MDFNAATEADEVPT
-73 AERDEVMSFFQ
+73 DEQEEVLDFFQ
-84 QDLGLELLE
+84 QDLGLEILE
-93 SSVFSRY
+93 TNSFSQDM
-100 VEKYDED
+100 EKYYDD
-107 DEQAKNDKSRD
+107 DADEQLDKTRN

-124 EQVDVNDEDYD
+124 EQVDVNDEDYE
-135 HYAKQLMNSTTGGL
+135 HYAKQLERSQTGNL
-149 TLGVQDSVQSYL
+149 VLGVQDSVQSYL

-171 ALGEVAIAQ
+171 AAGEVAIAQ

-185 NRLVVY
+185 SRLMVY

-204 DWYAQLL
+204 DWYQQLL
-211 ADEIKLRYIVNLEVM
+211 NEDIRLRYIVNLEVM
-226 YSSDSEKKSL
+226 YSSDSEQKSL
-236 AALSEALKSKGVDDV
+236 AALSEAMKSKGVEHVDELDDD
-251 ADLDD
+251 DLDD
-256 EDLEDEEL
+256 LEESTVSDDDEDDEDVSDDD
-264 GDEEEEE
+264 GIK
-271 EEEDAEGE
+271 
-279 PGVRKE
+279 KE

-300 ESLMPMVLELFAKIK
+300 EALMPMVMELFGKIK
-315 RIFNQISN
+315 RIFNN
-323 LQKLRLENLVKSAKL
+323 MQKLQAKRLENLLTSSKP
-338 DEALEKK
+338 DDALEKK
-345 YAKLRLELFEYV
+345 YTKMRLELFEHV
-357 SKIRLNDDRVED
+357 SKIRLNDDRIAE
-369 ILEKLTARNALL
+369 ILEQLTKRDQLL
-381 MGLEGKMLRL
+381 MGLEGKLLRL
-391 AMAFKIKREDFLAEW
+391 AMANKIKREDFLAEYV
-406 TGNELNRNWVK
+406 GNEINRNWVK
-417 KLARSKIPAW
+417 KLMRHKNPAW
-427 TKFVAKHEKD
+427 VAFAKKHEQD
-437 ILKIQEDIT
+437 ILKIQQDIT
-446 AIAYETGQPTA
+446 AIAQETGQPTG

-470 AEAARAKREMIEA
+470 AEAARAKREMIES

-489 KFAKKSANRGLGLD
+489 KFAKKSSNRGLGLD

-565 IQKASRQFMHK
+565 IQRATRQFMHK
-576 YGRSPTAEELSKIIY
+576 YGRQPTPEELSKIIY
-591 LPVEKIH
+591 LPVDKIH
-598 KAMKVNLRPISL
+598 KALKVNLKPISL
-610 EAPVDSDGDS
+610 EAPVGTEDDS

-654 DPKEETVI
+654 DPKEETVL

-705 RARKLRSFLEE
+705 RARKLRSFLED

>member
-1 MKIRPSMRP
+1 MAKKLDD
-10 TAGEFAFAPTKGFFM
+10 ATKL
-25 PKQIT
+25 
-30 AETKFLIESL
+30 LIDSL
-40 PENLRKLAT
+40 PENLQKLAT
-49 ESTEVGYMSQ
+49 SAVEVGYFSQ
-59 MDFDAAVEGDEVPL
+59 MDFNAANEADEVPS
-73 AERDEVMSFFQ
+73 EEQEEVMDFFT
-84 QDLGLELLE
+84 QDLGLEMLE
-93 SSVFSRY
+93 TDNFSKNI
-100 VEKYDED
+100 EKYYDDED
-107 DEQAKNDKSRD
+107 DEENRDKTRN

-124 EQVDVNDEDYD
+124 EQVDVNDEDYE
-135 HYAKQLMNSTTGGL
+135 HFAKQLERSQTGNL
-149 TLGVQDSVQSYL
+149 VLGVQDSVQSYL

-171 ALGEVAIAQ
+171 AAGEVAIAQ

-185 NRLVVY
+185 SRLMVY

-204 DWYAQLL
+204 DWYQQLL
-211 ADEIKLRYIVNLEVM
+211 NEDIRLRYIVNLEVM
-226 YSSDSEKKSL
+226 YSSDSEQKSL

-251 ADLDD
+251 DNLDDDDLDD
-256 EDLEDEEL
+256 LEESTASDDEDDEDEDEE
-264 GDEEEEE
+264 DE
-271 EEEDAEGE
+271 DGIK
-279 PGVRKE
+279 KE

-300 ESLMPMVLELFAKIK
+300 ESLMPMVLDLFAKIK
-315 RIFNQISN
+315 RVFNSM
-323 LQKLRLENLVKSAKL
+323 QKLQAKRLENLLTSSKP

-345 YAKLRLELFEYV
+345 YAKMRLELFEYV
-357 SKIRLNDDRVED
+357 SKIRLNDDRNAE
-369 ILEKLTARNALL
+369 ILEQLTKRDQLL
-381 MGLEGKMLRL
+381 MGLEGKLLRL
-391 AMAFKIKREDFLAEW
+391 ALANKIKREDFLAEYV
-406 TGNELNRNWVK
+406 GNEINRNWVK
-417 KLARSKIPAW
+417 KMAKSKNPAW
-427 TKFVAKHEKD
+427 VNFVKKHEKD
-437 ILKIQEDIT
+437 IVKIQDDIT
-446 AIAYETGQPTA
+446 AIAEETGQPTA

-470 AEAARAKREMIEA
+470 TEAARAKREMIEA

-489 KFAKKSANRGLGLD
+489 KFAKKSSNRGLGLD

-565 IQKASRQFMHK
+565 IQRASRQFMHK
-576 YGRSPTAEELSKIIY
+576 YGRNPTAEELSKIIY
-591 LPVEKIH
+591 LPVDKIH
-598 KAMKVNLRPISL
+598 KAMKVNLKPISL
-610 EAPVDSDGDS
+610 EAPVGTEDDS

-631 KNPFVSAAQ
+631 KNPFTSAAQ

-654 DPKEETVI
+654 DPKEETVL

-705 RARKLRSFLEE
+705 RARKLRSFLED

>member
-1 MKIRPSMRP
+1 MAKKLDE
-10 TAGEFAFAPTKGFFM
+10 ATK
-25 PKQIT
+25 
-30 AETKFLIESL
+30 LLVDSL
-40 PENLRKLAT
+40 PESLKELAL
-49 ESTEVGYMSQ
+49 SASEVGYLSQ
-59 MDFDAAVEGDEVPL
+59 MDFDNAFQADEVP
-73 AERDEVMSFFQ
+73 EEEQDEVVEFFK
-84 QDLGLELLE
+84 QDLGLEILE
-93 SSVFSRY
+93 TDSDRFTRDM
-100 VEKYDED
+100 EKYYAEDED
-107 DEQAKNDKSRD
+107 SYSHDKTRD

-124 EQVDVNDEDYD
+124 EQVDVNDDDYE
-135 HYAKQLMNSTTGGL
+135 HYAKQLERSSTGNL
-149 TLGVQDSVQSYL
+149 VLGIQDSVQSYL

-171 ALGEVAIAQ
+171 AAGEIAIAQ

-185 NRLVVY
+185 SRLMVY

-199 IRAML
+199 IQAML
-204 DWYAQLL
+204 DWYQQLL
-211 ADEIKLRYIVNLEVM
+211 NGDIRLRHIINLEVM
-226 YSSDSEKKSL
+226 YSSESEQKSL
-236 AALSEALKSKGVDDV
+236 AALADTLKSKGVDKVDDLNDEDLDALEDSV
-251 ADLDD
+251 ADEEDDDEELDD
-256 EDLEDEEL
+256 EED
-264 GDEEEEE
+264 GK
-271 EEEDAEGE
+271 
-279 PGVRKE
+279 KE
-285 DTPRGTSGVP
+285 DNQRSSSGVP

-300 ESLMPMVLELFAKIK
+300 ESLMPMITDLFTKIK
-315 RIFNQISN
+315 RVFSSM
-323 LQKLRLENLVKSAKL
+323 QKLQSKRLDNLLISSKP

-345 YAKLRLELFEYV
+345 YNKLRVELFEYV
-357 SKIRLNDDRVED
+357 GKIRLNDDRIAE
-369 ILEKLTARNALL
+369 IMEKLTQRDQLL

-391 AMAFKIKREDFLAEW
+391 ALACKIKREDFLAEY

-417 KLARSKIPAW
+417 KLAKNKNTSWQNFAI
-427 TKFVAKHEKD
+427 KHKED
-437 ILKIQEDIT
+437 VLKIQEDIT
-446 AIAYETGQPTA
+446 AIAKETGQPTS

-489 KFAKKSANRGLGLD
+489 KFAKKSSNRGLGLD

-565 IQKASRQFMHK
+565 IQRASRQFMHK
-576 YGRSPTAEELSKIIY
+576 YGRMPTAEELSKIIY
-591 LPVEKIH
+591 LPVDKIH
-598 KAMKVNLRPISL
+598 KAMKVNLKPISL
-610 EAPVDSDGDS
+610 EAPVGTEADS

-654 DPKEETVI
+654 DPKEETVL

-705 RARKLRSFLEE
+705 RARKLRSFLEED

>member
-1 MKIRPSMRP
+1 MAKKLDD
-10 TAGEFAFAPTKGFFM
+10 ATKL
-25 PKQIT
+25 
-30 AETKFLIESL
+30 LIESL
-40 PENLRKLAT
+40 PENLQKLAT
-49 ESTEVGYMSQ
+49 SAVEVGYLSK
-59 MDFDAAVEGDEVPL
+59 MDFDVATEADEVP
-73 AERDEVMSFFQ
+73 DEEQEEVLDFFQ
-84 QDLGLELLE
+84 QDLGLEVLE
-93 SSVFSRY
+93 SDNFSQEM
-100 VEKYDED
+100 EKYYDDDSDEPR
-107 DEQAKNDKSRD
+107 DKTRN

-124 EQVDVNDEDYD
+124 EQVDVSDDDYE
-135 HYAKQLMNSTTGGL
+135 HYAKQLERSQTGNL
-149 TLGVQDSVQSYL
+149 VLGVQDSVQSYL

-171 ALGEVAIAQ
+171 AAGEVAIAQ

-185 NRLVVY
+185 TRLMVY

-199 IRAML
+199 IHAML
-204 DWYAQLL
+204 DWYQQLL
-211 ADEIKLRYIVNLEVM
+211 NDDIRLRYILNLEVM
-226 YSSDSEKKSL
+226 YSSESEQKSL
-236 AALSEALKSKGVDDV
+236 AALSEALKSKGVEHVDELDDDELD
-251 ADLDD
+251 DLEESTTSDDDD
-256 EDLEDEEL
+256 EDDEDD
-264 GDEEEEE
+264 DE
-271 EEEDAEGE
+271 DGIK
-279 PGVRKE
+279 KE

-300 ESLMPMVLELFAKIK
+300 EALMPMVTDLFTKIK
-315 RIFNQISN
+315 RIFNSM
-323 LQKLRLENLVKSAKL
+323 QKLQAKRLENLLISSKP
-338 DEALEKK
+338 DETLEKK
-345 YAKLRLELFEYV
+345 YTKMRLELFEHV
-357 SKIRLNDDRVED
+357 SKIRLNDDRIAE
-369 ILEKLTARNALL
+369 ILEHLTQRDQLL
-381 MGLEGKMLRL
+381 MGLEGKLLRL
-391 AMAFKIKREDFLAEW
+391 ALANKIKREDFLAEY

-417 KLARSKIPAW
+417 KLMKHKNPAW
-427 TKFVAKHEKD
+427 ANFAKKHEKD

-446 AIAYETGQPTA
+446 AIARETGQPTT

-470 AEAARAKREMIEA
+470 TEAARAKREMIEA

-489 KFAKKSANRGLGLD
+489 KFAKKSSNRGLGLD

-565 IQKASRQFMHK
+565 IQRATRQFMHK
-576 YGRSPTAEELSKIIY
+576 YGRQPTAEELSKIIY
-591 LPVEKIH
+591 LPVDKIH
-598 KAMKVNLRPISL
+598 KAMKVNLKPISL
-610 EAPVDSDGDS
+610 EAPVGSEDDS

-654 DPKEETVI
+654 DPKEETVL

-694 QKALNKLKHPT
+694 QKALTKLKHPT
-705 RARKLRSFLEE
+705 RARKLRSFLED

>member
-1 MKIRPSMRP
+1 MAKKLDE
-10 TAGEFAFAPTKGFFM
+10 ATKL
-25 PKQIT
+25 
-30 AETKFLIESL
+30 LIESL
-40 PENLRKLAT
+40 PENLQKLAT
-49 ESTEVGYMSQ
+49 SAVEVGYLSQ
-59 MDFDAAVEGDEVPL
+59 MDFNAATEADEVP
-73 AERDEVMSFFQ
+73 AEEQDEVLDFFQ
-84 QDLGLELLE
+84 QDLGLEVLE
-93 SSVFSRY
+93 TDNFSGEL
-100 VEKYDED
+100 EKYYDDDSDEPR
-107 DEQAKNDKSRD
+107 DKTRN

-124 EQVDVNDEDYD
+124 EQVDVNDEDYE
-135 HYAKQLMNSTTGGL
+135 HFAKQLERSQTGNL
-149 TLGVQDSVQSYL
+149 VLGVQDSVQSYL

-171 ALGEVAIAQ
+171 AAGEVAIAQ

-185 NRLVVY
+185 SRLMVY

-199 IRAML
+199 IQAML
-204 DWYAQLL
+204 DWYQQLL
-211 ADEIKLRYIVNLEVM
+211 NDDIRLRYIVNLEVM
-226 YSSDSEKKSL
+226 YSSDSEQKSL
-236 AALSEALKSKGVDDV
+236 AALSEALKSKGVEHVD
-251 ADLDD
+251 DLDD
-256 EDLEDEEL
+256 EDLDDLEESTVSDEDEE
-264 GDEEEEE
+264 DEEEADD
-271 EEEDAEGE
+271 ED
-279 PGVRKE
+279 GVKKE

-300 ESLMPMVLELFAKIK
+300 EALMPMVMELFGKIK
-315 RIFNQISN
+315 KIFNSM
-323 LQKLRLENLVKSAKL
+323 QKLQAKRLENLLTSAKP

-345 YAKLRLELFEYV
+345 YAKMRLELFEHV
-357 SKIRLNDDRVED
+357 SKIRLNDDRIAE
-369 ILEKLTARNALL
+369 ILEHLTQRDQLL
-381 MGLEGKMLRL
+381 MGLEGKLLRL
-391 AMAFKIKREDFLAEW
+391 ALANKIKREDFLVEYA
-406 TGNELNRNWVK
+406 GNELNRNWVK
-417 KLARSKIPAW
+417 KLAKHKNPAW
-427 TKFVAKHEKD
+427 VNFAKKHEKD

-446 AIAYETGQPTA
+446 AIAKETGQPTA

-470 AEAARAKREMIEA
+470 TEAARAKREMIEA

-489 KFAKKSANRGLGLD
+489 KFAKKSSNRGLGLD

-565 IQKASRQFMHK
+565 IQRASRQFMHK
-576 YGRSPTAEELSKIIY
+576 YGRQPTAEELSKIIY
-591 LPVEKIH
+591 LPVDKIH
-598 KAMKVNLRPISL
+598 KAMKVNLKPISL
-610 EAPVDSDGDS
+610 EAPVGTEDDS

-654 DPKEETVI
+654 DPKEETVL

-705 RARKLRSFLEE
+705 RARKLRSFLED